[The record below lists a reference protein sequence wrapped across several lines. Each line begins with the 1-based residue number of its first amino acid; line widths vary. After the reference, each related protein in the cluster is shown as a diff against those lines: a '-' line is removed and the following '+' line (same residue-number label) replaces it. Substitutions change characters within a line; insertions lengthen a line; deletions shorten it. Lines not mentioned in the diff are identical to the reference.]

1 MWIFSASLTGLVG
14 VLLGWS
20 IWTGLETVFA
30 LIADRSNPQG
40 GKNRETERIA
50 VLIPAHNEE
59 AGLEIT
65 LSDIVPQLQSGDR
78 LIVVADNCTDAT
90 AEIARQQGA
99 IVLEREDLTQR
110 GKGYALDYGLRYLA
124 DEPPDVVIVIDADCR
139 IEPAAIATLTQT
151 AIEQNRPVQ
160 ATYLM
165 QKPAQPSAK
174 DSVSAFAFTMKNLV
188 RPLGLWRL
196 GLPCLLTGTGMAFP
210 WATIQAVNFASGHL
224 VEDMKLSVDLTIA
237 GYPPVYCPAVQVIG
251 TLPQQQSA
259 TQSQRTRWEHGHLQS
274 ILLYVPALIKAAIK
288 KLSLAAI
295 VLAIELSVPPLSLFV
310 MSWMGVSAIA
320 LLWGVFT
327 GFWIAGIFAIVA
339 GTCLIATVLAAW
351 SKFGRKDLPL
361 KELLAIPFYIVWK
374 IPVYLRFLTR
384 PQQAWIRTA
393 RD

>member
-1 MWIFSASLTGLVG
+1 MIGLIG

-20 IWTGLETVFA
+20 VWTGVETSFA
-30 LIADRSNPQG
+30 LSSNG
-40 GKNRETERIA
+40 LKSYRATRAGERVA

-59 AGLEIT
+59 TGLGIT
-65 LSDIVPQLQSGDR
+65 LSDVKTQLKFGDR

-90 AEIARQQGA
+90 ADIARQHGA
-99 IVLEREDLTQR
+99 IVLEREDLTHR

-139 IEPAAIATLTQT
+139 VEKDAIAILTET
-151 AIEQNRPVQ
+151 AIGQNRPAQ

-165 QKPAQPSAK
+165 KKPAQPRAK

-210 WATIQAVNFASGHL
+210 WTAIQAVNFASGHL

-237 GYPPVYCPAVQVIG
+237 GYPPVYCPAARVIG
-251 TLPQQQSA
+251 TLPRQSSA

-274 ILLYVPALIKAAIK
+274 ILVYVPALIKAAIEK
-288 KLSLAAI
+288 FNLAAI

-310 MSWMGVSAIA
+310 MSWIGVSTIAI
-320 LLWGVFT
+320 LWGILS
-327 GFWIAGIFAIVA
+327 GFWMAGILAIVA
-339 GTCLIATVLAAW
+339 GVFLFSTVLAAW
-351 SKFGRKDLPL
+351 SKFGREDLPL
-361 KELLAIPFYIVWK
+361 RELLAIPLYILWK
-374 IPVYLRFLTR
+374 IPVYLQFLIR
-384 PQQAWIRTA
+384 PQRAWIRTA